1 MIAANRAAQEAG
13 LDYRAKAEALSVTR
27 ADAARRLD
35 KAVAAELVPL
45 KLDAA
50 RNWWM
55 AGLAFYA
62 LMGVAAIYAALTESS
77 TASRG
82 MGLIESTL
90 IALLLFE
97 TLMHRIT
104 RHIVSELPMAGD
116 VVAFPVDGLELA
128 GAAVHDPVAA
138 LVFCTPPRVR
148 HSIIHGRPVVE
159 DGELLTLDLPPL
171 VATHNRLA
179 RQLADTR
186 A

>member
-1 MIAANRAAQEAG
+1 
-13 LDYRAKAEALSVTR
+13 
-27 ADAARRLD
+27 
-35 KAVAAELVPL
+35 
-45 KLDAA
+45 
-50 RNWWM
+50 M

-116 VVAFPVDGLELA
+116 VVADCVRLFVRLYALVIIAEALMVQVL
-128 GAAVHDPVAA
+128 GAATPEQWLVHDRGAKLAAASAVAIYALWRFLKYRMDSYIAANPLPSADVSGDQEDEVRVAA
-138 LVFCTPPRVR
+138 SRLRTLMP
-148 HSIIHGRPVVE
+148 
-159 DGELLTLDLPPL
+159 LLRAIAG
-171 VATHNRLA
+171 VAIAVTALSVQRTAQMRLA
-179 RQLADTR
+179 T
-186 A
+186 